1 LEAPDAPDHDDAVAL
16 CARRAADTFAAS
28 LMTEPRVPRT
38 RARPAAASKSPT
50 SGRPSAPPPSTA
62 AEAAT
67 ADDST
72 DAFRRRPRQSR
83 GQKRVELLLDAAA
96 EVIAESGIDAATAE
110 AIALRARTAKGSLYQ
125 FFPNRDAVL
134 AALALRYADEMR
146 AIHERAF
153 PMDPHGLALDRL
165 IDRIV
170 RPLAEFHDR
179 NPAFRRVFA
188 TIDSPG
194 DDTRSAPARLRSQ
207 LFDSFVDRL
216 DVLFAARNPKLPAK
230 DRRRL
235 ALISA
240 SVGQSVLAR
249 RSRAPVAEK
258 KPLLDDLRR
267 LLVAYLAPVLD
278 IEPEQPNRKRQPK
291 TR

>member
-1 LEAPDAPDHDDAVAL
+1 MID
-16 CARRAADTFAAS
+16 
-28 LMTEPRVPRT
+28 EPTT
-38 RARPAAASKSPT
+38 R
-50 SGRPSAPPPSTA
+50 G
-62 AEAAT
+62 EAT
-67 ADDST
+67 AEGH
-72 DAFRRRPRQSR
+72 DAYRRRPRQSR

-96 EVIAESGIDAATAE
+96 AVIAESGLDAATAE

-125 FFPNRDAVL
+125 FFPNRDAVV

-188 TIDSPG
+188 TIEGPA
-194 DDTRSAPARLRSQ
+194 DDTRSAPLRLRSQ

-216 DVLFAARNPKLPAK
+216 DVLFAARNPALTAR

-235 ALISA
+235 ALVSA
-240 SVGQSVLAR
+240 SVGQAVLAR
-249 RSRAPVAEK
+249 RSRAPVSEK
-258 KPLLDDLRR
+258 KALLEDLKR

-278 IEPEQPNRKRQPK
+278 EPGAKRATRVATQNAKGAAARKAPQS
-291 TR
+291 

>member
-1 LEAPDAPDHDDAVAL
+1 
-16 CARRAADTFAAS
+16 
-28 LMTEPRVPRT
+28 MTEKRAP
-38 RARPAAASKSPT
+38 RARP
-50 SGRPSAPPPSTA
+50 RPR
-62 AEAAT
+62 T
-67 ADDST
+67 ADLNPPALDEPAVT
-72 DAFRRRPRQSR
+72 ADGEGDDAYRRRPRQSR
-83 GQKRVELLLDAAA
+83 GQKRVELLLDSAAA
-96 EVIAESGIDAATAE
+96 VIAEVGLEGATAE

-153 PMDPHGLALDRL
+153 PMDPHGMALDRL

-170 RPLAEFHDR
+170 KPLAEFHDR

-188 TIDSPG
+188 TIEGPA

-216 DVLFAARNPKLPAK
+216 DVLFAARNPKLPAR

-235 ALISA
+235 ALVSA
-240 SVGQSVLAR
+240 SVGQAVLAR
-249 RSRAPVAEK
+249 RSRAPLVDK
-258 KPLLDDLRR
+258 KALLDDLRR
-267 LLVAYLAPVLD
+267 MLVAYLTPVL
-278 IEPEQPNRKRQPK
+278 EPAPERARRAPTKRA
-291 TR
+291 R